1 MIEMRTGSSRI
12 RTAFA
17 RAAAERRA
25 ALVVYLVAGYP
36 TLAESRALVSA
47 AARAGADIVE
57 LGVPYSDPIADGF
70 VIQQAAQVALRQGVG
85 PRHCLA
91 LVAELRRSG
100 VDAPLLLMG
109 YYNPIYQWRVPDY
122 ARACQQAGVDGL
134 IVPDL
139 PLEEAGALEA
149 ACRGEGLALVG
160 LVAPSTPPERMS
172 SIAEHSSGFVYVV
185 SRPGT
190 TGAREHLPAGWAA
203 YVAQVRAASSA
214 PIALGVG
221 IATPAQ
227 AQEAA
232 RLADGVV
239 VGSAL
244 VERAG
249 RGGEAVA
256 ELVAELREA
265 CRRVGS

>member
-1 MIEMRTGSSRI
+1 MTETQPGTARI
-12 RTAFA
+12 AAALA
-17 RAAAERRA
+17 RAAAEQRA
-25 ALVVYLVAGYP
+25 ALIVYLVAGYP
-36 TLAESRALVSA
+36 ALMASGELVRAAV
-47 AARAGADIVE
+47 RAGADIVE
-57 LGVPYSDPIADGF
+57 LGVPHSDPIADGS
-70 VIQQAAQVALRQGVG
+70 VIQQAAQAALQQGVG

-109 YYNPIYQWRVPDY
+109 YYNPIYQWGVPDY

-139 PLEEAGALEA
+139 PLEEAGPLAA
-149 ACRGEGLALVG
+149 ACHGQGLALVG
-160 LVAPSTPPERMS
+160 LVAPSTPPERMR

-190 TGAREHLPAGWAA
+190 TGARERLPEGLAA
-203 YVAQVRAASSA
+203 YVARVRSASTL
-214 PIALGVG
+214 PIALGFG
-221 IATPAQ
+221 IASPVQ

-249 RGGEAVA
+249 RGAEAVE
-256 ELVAELREA
+256 ELVAALRKA
-265 CRRVGS
+265 CTR